1 MSIESTT
8 NTRADRYAPSSGVK
22 NSIYEIGISAGAGA
36 LAGWVFGIIDPVGG
50 AVFGASYAL
59 TSTIGNAIY
68 KKLGMN
74 QTALKIAAALAS
86 FAISA
91 GVGIFVA
98 TTVGFPVTVLGG
110 IGMVLVMTITSIAVR
125 IVIKGAAHL
134 SACAAGAALAVKER
148 FC

>member
-1 MSIESTT
+1 M
-8 NTRADRYAPSSGVK
+8 D
-22 NSIYEIGISAGAGA
+22 
-36 LAGWVFGIIDPVGG
+36 
-50 AVFGASYAL
+50 
-59 TSTIGNAIY
+59 
-68 KKLGMN
+68 
-74 QTALKIAAALAS
+74 QTALKIASLALS
-86 FAISA
+86 V